1 MIYLDFSAT
10 TPLLP
15 AVKKELL
22 RIMELDLGNPS
33 SLHSA
38 GQTGKSLLNRARS
51 EVAQLIEAR
60 PQSVI
65 FTSGGSESNNT
76 VIRTFEGCPI
86 FVSAIEHPS
95 VLHPAEAYGAPCT
108 KIPVNQ
114 QGIIDINFL
123 QTELEKT
130 IIKDPKQKIL
140 VSVMLANNET
150 GTIEPVAEVAQLIQD
165 LKKSTHTKIYLHTDA
180 TQAVGKIPVSVK
192 ALNCDYLTFTSH
204 KLGGPVG
211 IAALYIRPGSPFK
224 PLIMGGAQEN
234 KRRAGTSNVLLAS
247 GFKVAA
253 QEAKKNLNKYQ
264 EVAKLR
270 DYLAKEI
277 KKKIPSAKI
286 ITPIED
292 KAIGP
297 FELIKENSRISGGDY
312 ERARSMAGATRSA
325 SRSARLVDDGNQT
338 EFFQARKEPI
348 VCLPNI
354 LNISFPAAEGE
365 STQLYLDLENIEV
378 STGSACASGDLEP
391 SHVLMA
397 MYHDAE
403 IAHGSVRF
411 SFGLTTT
418 RAEIDELLAK
428 LPPIIA
434 KIQDLSTIKQGKS

>member
-1 MIYLDFSAT
+1 MTRVMGLDF
-10 TPLLP
+10 
-15 AVKKELL
+15 
-22 RIMELDLGNPS
+22 GNPS

-114 QGIIDINFL
+114 QGIIDLNFL

-150 GTIEPVAEVAQLIQD
+150 GTIEPVTKIAEIIAN

-211 IAALYIRPGSPFK
+211 IAALYAKPGSPFK

-247 GFKVAA
+247 GFGVAC
-253 QEAKKNLNKYQ
+253 EIAKKNIDKYK
-264 EVAKLR
+264 EVKKLR
-270 DYLAKEI
+270 DYLAREI
-277 KKKIPSAKI
+277 QNRIPNSKIVSIDCGEECTSPRPSAGQRA
-286 ITPIED
+286 EGEAAVARND
-292 KAIGP
+292 GP
-297 FELIKENSRISGGDY
+297 T
-312 ERARSMAGATRSA
+312 ERRVSESTS
-325 SRSARLVDDGNQT
+325 D
-338 EFFQARKEPI
+338 RKQQ
-348 VCLPNI
+348 CLPNI
-354 LNISFPAAEGE
+354 LNVAFPAAEGE

-418 RAEIDELLAK
+418 KAEIDELLAK
-428 LPPIIA
+428 LPPIIV

>member
-1 MIYLDFSAT
+1 
-10 TPLLP
+10 
-15 AVKKELL
+15 
-22 RIMELDLGNPS
+22 MELDLGNPS

-108 KIPVNQ
+108 KIPVDR
-114 QGIIDINFL
+114 QGIIDLNFL

-150 GTIEPVAEVAQLIQD
+150 GTIEPVAEVAKLIAN
-165 LKKSTHTKIYLHTDA
+165 LKKSTHAKIYLHTDA

-211 IAALYIRPGSPFK
+211 IAALYAKPGSPFK

-247 GFKVAA
+247 GFATACQTA
-253 QEAKKNLNKYQ
+253 QKNLTKYQ
-264 EVAKLR
+264 EVEKLK
-270 DYLAKEI
+270 DYLKTNI
-277 KKKIPSAKI
+277 QNKLKSSVI
-286 ITPIED
+286 ITP
-292 KAIGP
+292 K
-297 FELIKENSRISGGDY
+297 NS
-312 ERARSMAGATRSA
+312 
-325 SRSARLVDDGNQT
+325 
-338 EFFQARKEPI
+338 
-348 VCLPNI
+348 LPNI
-354 LNISFPAAEGE
+354 LNVSFPAAEGE

-434 KIQDLSTIKQGKS
+434 KVQDLSTIKQGKS

>member
-1 MIYLDFSAT
+1 MTRVMGLDF
-10 TPLLP
+10 
-15 AVKKELL
+15 
-22 RIMELDLGNPS
+22 GNPS

-51 EVAQLIEAR
+51 EIAQLIEAR

-108 KIPVNQ
+108 KIPVDQ
-114 QGIIDINFL
+114 QGIIDLDFL
-123 QTELEKT
+123 QAELEKT

-150 GTIEPVAEVAQLIQD
+150 GTIEPVAEVAKLIAN
-165 LKKSTHTKIYLHTDA
+165 LKKSTHAKIYLHTDA
-180 TQAVGKIPVSVK
+180 TQAVGKIPISVK

-211 IAALYIRPGSPFK
+211 IAALYAKPGSPFK

-247 GFKVAA
+247 GFKIAA
-253 QEAKKNLNKYQ
+253 QEARQNLEKYQ
-264 EVAKLR
+264 EVEKLR
-270 DYLAKEI
+270 NYLE
-277 KKKIPSAKI
+277 KKILDHIPSA
-286 ITPIED
+286 
-292 KAIGP
+292 
-297 FELIKENSRISGGDY
+297 
-312 ERARSMAGATRSA
+312 
-325 SRSARLVDDGNQT
+325 
-338 EFFQARKEPI
+338 I
-348 VCLPNI
+348 VCGTASGRLPNV
-354 LNISFPAAEGE
+354 LNVSFPAAEGE

-411 SFGLTTT
+411 SLGLTTT